1 MCVLAAQQDNETNAA
16 NDYSMSGKTN
26 RGRAREEAAD
36 VKPCQVQLE
45 HLRSFAGRADKVQ
58 FVQHISVHLSHM
70 CSPLAAFGAELWAN
84 IRTFPRNPVRER
96 CPDLLP
102 RGRRVCVRGGLSS
115 ATPKNSIP
123 HLIKFFF
130 FCPEREEEGGVGG
143 ALFWS
148 VFLLSLSFSFTHGVS
163 FCCTHRDTRGAVPCG
178 EWLTYAIQLA
188 GYFCLCEWAAVSL
201 GKL

>member
-36 VKPCQVQLE
+36 VKRCQVQLD

-58 FVQHISVHLSHM
+58 FVQHISVHLFHM
-70 CSPLAAFGAELWAN
+70 CSPLAAFSAVLWAN
-84 IRTFPRNPVRER
+84 IRTFPHNSLRER

-102 RGRRVCVRGGLSS
+102 WGGVGVGGVGGDLSS
-115 ATPKNSIP
+115 TTPKNSIP

-130 FCPEREEEGGVGG
+130 IWKGGGG
-143 ALFWS
+143 PFLVCFPAVSLFFIHPRC
-148 VFLLSLSFSFTHGVS
+148 VFLLYTQRHTRR
-163 FCCTHRDTRGAVPCG
+163 CTL
-178 EWLTYAIQLA
+178 W
-188 GYFCLCEWAAVSL
+188 
-201 GKL
+201 

>member
-16 NDYSMSGKTN
+16 NDYSMSRKTN

-36 VKPCQVQLE
+36 VKPCQVQLD

-70 CSPLAAFGAELWAN
+70 CSPLAAFSAVLWAN
-84 IRTFPRNPVRER
+84 IRTFPRNPLRER

-102 RGRRVCVRGGLSS
+102 RGWCWGGGIYPALHVRTQFHVSS
-115 ATPKNSIP
+115 S
-123 HLIKFFF
+123 FFY
-130 FCPEREEEGGVGG
+130 PEREEGGGG
-143 ALFWS
+143 EPFFWS

>member
-26 RGRAREEAAD
+26 RVRAREEAAD
-36 VKPCQVQLE
+36 VKPCQVQLD

-70 CSPLAAFGAELWAN
+70 CSPLAAFSAALWAN
-84 IRTFPRNPVRER
+84 IRTFPRNPLRER

-102 RGRRVCVRGGLSS
+102 QGGYGGEIYPALHVRTQFHISS
-115 ATPKNSIP
+115 SFWGFFIRKDRKEWKKN
-123 HLIKFFF
+123 
-130 FCPEREEEGGVGG
+130 
-143 ALFWS
+143 LFWS

>member
-36 VKPCQVQLE
+36 AKPCQVQLD

-70 CSPLAAFGAELWAN
+70 CSPLAAFSAVLWAN
-84 IRTFPRNPVRER
+84 IRTFPRNALRER

-102 RGRRVCVRGGLSS
+102 QGGCGGGGDLSS
-115 ATPKNSIP
+115 ATPKNAIP
-123 HLIKFFF
+123 HLIKFFVF
-130 FCPEREEEGGVGG
+130 FIRKERKGVFFG
-143 ALFWS
+143 LFS
-148 VFLLSLSFSFTHGVS
+148 CCLSLFHSPTVCLSVVHTETHTALYPVVNGS
-163 FCCTHRDTRGAVPCG
+163 HMP
-178 EWLTYAIQLA
+178 
-188 GYFCLCEWAAVSL
+188 SS
-201 GKL
+201 

>member
-1 MCVLAAQQDNETNAA
+1 MCEGGVYPALHL
-16 NDYSMSGKTN
+16 KT
-26 RGRAREEAAD
+26 
-36 VKPCQVQLE
+36 
-45 HLRSFAGRADKVQ
+45 Q
-58 FVQHISVHLSHM
+58 FHIS
-70 CSPLAAFGAELWAN
+70 
-84 IRTFPRNPVRER
+84 
-96 CPDLLP
+96 
-102 RGRRVCVRGGLSS
+102 SS
-115 ATPKNSIP
+115 
-123 HLIKFFF
+123 FFF
-130 FCPEREEEGGVGG
+130 FGPGREEEGGVGG